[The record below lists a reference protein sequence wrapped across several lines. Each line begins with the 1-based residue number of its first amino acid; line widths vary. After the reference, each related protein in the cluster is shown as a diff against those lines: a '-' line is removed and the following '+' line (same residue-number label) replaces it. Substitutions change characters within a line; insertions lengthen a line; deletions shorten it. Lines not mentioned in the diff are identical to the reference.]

1 MRVSDSENSP
11 KRALRSDAQRNH
23 SRILAAARAELAE
36 NGPAIRLEDVARR
49 AEVGLATL
57 YRRFAGRQELVHAVF
72 DQYFTE
78 EIEPLLHEAAADP
91 DAWRGLNRGLADSL
105 ATVVENKSLL
115 HAVRESGVDMAD
127 VVPRFL
133 GPLGEVL
140 RRAQRAGY
148 VRPDLVERD
157 LTAFVVMVL
166 AAAGSGVAERSTGA
180 PEGWRRY
187 LALLLDGSRAAAVEE
202 LPCLRAEGDC

>member
-1 MRVSDSENSP
+1 MSDSENGS

-23 SRILAAARAELAE
+23 LRILAAARTELAE
-36 NGPAIRLEDVARR
+36 HGPAIRLEDVARR

-57 YRRFAGRQELVHAVF
+57 YRRFAGRQELVRAVF

-78 EIEPLLHEAAADP
+78 EVEPLLHEAAADS
-91 DAWRGLNRGLADSL
+91 DAWRGLTRGLTGSL
-105 ATVVENKSLL
+105 ATVVRNESLL
-115 HAVRESGVDMAD
+115 LAVRESGVDMAN

-140 RRAQRAGY
+140 RRAQADGT

-166 AAAGSGVAERSTGA
+166 AAAGSGAAERATGA
-180 PEGWRRY
+180 AEGWRRY
-187 LALLLDGSRAAAVEE
+187 LALLFDGTRAGAGED
-202 LPCLRAEGDC
+202 LPCAPVDGGC

>member
-1 MRVSDSENSP
+1 MSDSENRSQ
-11 KRALRSDAQRNH
+11 RALRSDAQRNH
-23 SRILAAARAELAE
+23 LRILAAARAELAE
-36 NGPAIRLEDVARR
+36 HGPVIRLEDVARR
-49 AEVGLATL
+49 AEVGSATL

-91 DAWRGLNRGLADSL
+91 DAWRGLTRGLSGSL
-105 ATVVENKSLL
+105 ATVVENESLL
-115 HAVRESGVDMAD
+115 LAVRESGVDMAD

-133 GPLGEVL
+133 GPMGEVL
-140 RRAQRAGY
+140 RRAQRDGA
-148 VRPDLVERD
+148 VRADLVERD

-166 AAAGSGVAERSTGA
+166 AAAGSGAAKRATGE

-187 LALLLDGSRAAAVEE
+187 LALLLDGSRAGAVED
-202 LPCLRAEGDC
+202 LPCAPADGGC